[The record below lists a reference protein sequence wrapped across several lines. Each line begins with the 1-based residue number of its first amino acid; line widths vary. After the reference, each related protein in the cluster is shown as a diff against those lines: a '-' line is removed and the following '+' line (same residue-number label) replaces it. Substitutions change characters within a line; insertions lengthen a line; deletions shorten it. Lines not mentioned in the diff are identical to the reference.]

1 MSAPDPEKWQATGDE
16 LAEHW
21 TMAMLFQSDGA
32 GFIKHTEGI
41 VNAVARRRALAE
53 LKALAKL
60 ECSCCRSAED
70 LRPGGF
76 HYDCEGK
83 YLALCDAEHIHDRI
97 AEIEAE
103 G

>member
-1 MSAPDPEKWQATGDE
+1 MSAPDPKDWAPTATN
-16 LAEHW
+16 LVQ
-21 TMAMLFQSDGA
+21 L
-32 GFIKHTEGI
+32 GI
-41 VNAVARRRALAE
+41 LLHPPYSTVEYKAAREIIERIARRRALAE